1 MDIRVGDVARASSL
15 AERIALAH
23 SAIEAKVLSVR
34 SPRRRNQGP
43 PGGRGNQRRNTS
55 PVQDPPG
62 ARVLLLMVLD
72 GSLLPADVES
82 GGYRVFIRFAKR

>member
-1 MDIRVGDVARASSL
+1 M
-15 AERIALAH
+15 AH

-34 SPRRRNQGP
+34 PPRRRNQGP
-43 PGGRGNQRRNTS
+43 PGGRGNQRRDTS
-55 PVQDPPG
+55 PAQDMPG
-62 ARVLLLMVLD
+62 ARVLLLKVLD

>member
-1 MDIRVGDVARASSL
+1 MNIRVGEVARASSL

-34 SPRRRNQGP
+34 PPRRRNQGP
-43 PGGRGNQRRNTS
+43 PGGRGNQRRDTS

-82 GGYRVFIRFAKR
+82 RGYRVFLRFAKR

>member
-34 SPRRRNQGP
+34 PPRRRNQGP
-43 PGGRGNQRRNTS
+43 PGAAGT
-55 PVQDPPG
+55 
-62 ARVLLLMVLD
+62 
-72 GSLLPADVES
+72 S
-82 GGYRVFIRFAKR
+82 GGTRAPFRTHREPGCFF